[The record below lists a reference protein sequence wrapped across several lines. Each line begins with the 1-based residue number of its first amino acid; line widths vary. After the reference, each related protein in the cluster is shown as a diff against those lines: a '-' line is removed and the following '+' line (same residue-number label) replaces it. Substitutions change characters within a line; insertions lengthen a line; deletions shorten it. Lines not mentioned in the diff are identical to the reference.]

1 MPGELLD
8 TGLMSLPAASGTS
21 VGSPI
26 PRWRC
31 VDVNSSGAVAL
42 CVISV
47 AGVGVSQ
54 QPTTLAGQPVP
65 FLIHGN
71 GVSRVECG
79 AGTIAIGSQVG
90 IDASGRAIPWTTG
103 AVLGRA
109 LRGSVAA
116 GTIIEVITGVN

>member
-8 TGLMSLPAASGTS
+8 TGLVTLGPAVGT
-21 VGSPI
+21 I

-31 VDVNSSGAVAL
+31 IDLNASGQAAL
-42 CVISV
+42 AAISV
-47 AGVGVSQ
+47 AGIGVSLDSY
-54 QPTTLAGQPVP
+54 TVGQPVAI
-65 FLIHGN
+65 LIHGN
-71 GVSRVECG
+71 GVVRVECG
-79 AGTIAIGSQVG
+79 AGAIAVGGQVG

-109 LRGSVAA
+109 MRASAAA